1 MEQQETNKTETRPL
15 NRVPARQP
23 GPNELRDHLAN
34 ERTFL
39 AWMRTSITI
48 VALGF
53 VVAKFGIL
61 LREVSGG
68 HVHTLT
74 ARAGAVVGVALVIGG
89 IGLGALA
96 ALKFLRIRR
105 DIERSVVAFSPT
117 LDILLAVTVV
127 LAGIVLAAYMIVT
140 A

>member
-1 MEQQETNKTETRPL
+1 MRDIRPAPGTN
-15 NRVPARQP
+15 
-23 GPNELRDHLAN
+23 PNELRDHLAN

-61 LREVSGG
+61 LREVGSR
-68 HVHTLT
+68 HVHALT
-74 ARAGAVVGVALVIGG
+74 ARVGAVVGVALVIGG
-89 IGLGALA
+89 IVLAGLATA
-96 ALKFLRIRR
+96 KFLRTRR
-105 DIERSVVAFSPT
+105 DIERAVVSFSPA
-117 LDILLAVTVV
+117 LDIALAVAIA

>member
-1 MEQQETNKTETRPL
+1 MSETRMRDVLPSRGT
-15 NRVPARQP
+15 N
-23 GPNELRDHLAN
+23 PNELRDHLAN

-61 LREVSGG
+61 LREVGG
-68 HVHTLT
+68 SHVHSLT
-74 ARAGAVVGVALVIGG
+74 ARVGAVVGVTLVIGG
-89 IGLGALA
+89 IALA
-96 ALKFLRIRR
+96 GLATAKFLRTRR
-105 DIERSVVAFSPT
+105 DIERAVVSFSPA
-117 LDILLAVTVV
+117 LDIALAVAIA
-127 LAGIVLAAYMIVT
+127 LAGIVLAVYMIVT

>member
-1 MEQQETNKTETRPL
+1 MSD
-15 NRVPARQP
+15 RQP
-23 GPNELRDHLAN
+23 APNELRDHLAN

-39 AWMRTSITI
+39 AWMRTCITI

-68 HVHTLT
+68 HVHSLT
-74 ARAGAVVGVALVIGG
+74 AKAGAIVGVALVLVGMG
-89 IGLGALA
+89 MAALA
-96 ALKFLRIRR
+96 SLKFLQTKR
-105 DIERSVVAFSPT
+105 DIDRSIVAFSPA
-117 LDILLAVTVV
+117 LDMLLAAAVV
-127 LAGIVLAAYMIVT
+127 FAGVILAVYMVVT

>member
-1 MEQQETNKTETRPL
+1 MTH
-15 NRVPARQP
+15 QP

-61 LREVSGG
+61 LREVGG
-68 HVHTLT
+68 SHVHALT
-74 ARAGAVVGVALVIGG
+74 ARVGAVVGVALVIGG
-89 IGLGALA
+89 IVLAGLATA
-96 ALKFLRIRR
+96 KFLRTRR
-105 DIERSVVAFSPT
+105 DIERAIVSFSPA
-117 LDILLAVTVV
+117 LDIALAVAIA

>member
-1 MEQQETNKTETRPL
+1 MSDPQSR
-15 NRVPARQP
+15 
-23 GPNELRDHLAN
+23 PNELRDHLAN

-39 AWMRTSITI
+39 AWMRTCITI

-74 ARAGAVVGVALVIGG
+74 ARAGAVVGVALVIVGMG
-89 IGLGALA
+89 MAGLAS
-96 ALKFLRIRR
+96 LKFLRTKH
-105 DIERSVVAFSPT
+105 DIEKSIVAFSPA
-117 LDILLAVTVV
+117 LD
-127 LAGIVLAAYMIVT
+127 IVLAFAVVFAGVILAIYMIVT